1 MFASGFD
8 AENLGEQFKV
18 QKVTPLIVEPGI
30 FVRSGNKNNGSPTN
44 TRWHAFL
51 AKAGLVIKAMI
62 PFLYPFLPSAS

>member
-1 MFASGFD
+1 MTSTTPRKNLEMWTVSKVRLILFASGFD

-44 TRWHAFL
+44 TR
-51 AKAGLVIKAMI
+51 
-62 PFLYPFLPSAS
+62 